1 MPKQNSRNTR
11 PPQYE
16 YAVHEPDAFVPG
28 VIQRPNDRFGKKRF
42 TDPSQ
47 VYSQPAAPDISRAVA
62 MPIISQAAID
72 DYNTGDPHPV
82 TDQYL
87 GRLHRQFGKGWAF
100 DDWIRKAIMVG

>member
-1 MPKQNSRNTR
+1 
-11 PPQYE
+11 
-16 YAVHEPDAFVPG
+16 
-28 VIQRPNDRFGKKRF
+28 
-42 TDPSQ
+42 
-47 VYSQPAAPDISRAVA
+47 